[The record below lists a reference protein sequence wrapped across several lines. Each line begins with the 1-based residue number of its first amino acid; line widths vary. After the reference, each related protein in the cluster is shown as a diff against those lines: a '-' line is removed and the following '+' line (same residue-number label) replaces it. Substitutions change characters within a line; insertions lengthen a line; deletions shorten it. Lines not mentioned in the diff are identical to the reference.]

1 MRKRARVR
9 VRYSGELLPT
19 AERLAHGEVIRL
31 AAAIVDAEGEWAR
44 PYRGVDTLERMERA
58 GTINARERRA
68 GNQFHDLFRKAMLDG
83 LRAADPTRLPVILAN
98 GNNGGRFMGDGD
110 ERARLAVFSALDA
123 LGGIQTAAGSC
134 AWHVLGC
141 ETTLETW
148 AMAISSSGRRMS
160 RGMASGILLSDL
172 QILRGYFGV

>member
-1 MRKRARVR
+1 MRKRARGR
-9 VRYSGELLPT
+9 MRSDELLPT
-19 AERLAHGEVIRL
+19 AERLTHGEVLRL
-31 AAAIVDAEGEWAR
+31 ATSIVDAQGAWSR

-58 GTINARERRA
+58 GTINARERCA
-68 GNQFHDLFRKAMLDG
+68 GNRFHDLFRKAMLDG

-98 GNNGGRFMGDGD
+98 GNNGGCFAHDGD
-110 ERARLAVFSALDA
+110 EGARLAVFSAIDA
-123 LGGIQTAAGSC
+123 LGGIQTAPGSC